1 MIVAEPAVQPRLPSA
16 GAGVD
21 WDILKR
27 KLEKPYSR
35 AYGLSAAQTLPLG
48 SYGLCYCV
56 GTVDCATHPSAGL
69 PPGHYRWE
77 EGGTVY

>member
-1 MIVAEPAVQPRLPSA
+1 M
-16 GAGVD
+16 D

-35 AYGLSAAQTLPLG
+35 AYGLTAAQTLPLG

-69 PPGHYRWE
+69 SVLNSRGVFNDVHPY
-77 EGGTVY
+77 